1 GGTDVASCLTCSA
14 VDGRHAR
21 STHSPY
27 TTLFRSTYTIVA
39 TYNGSSNFNGS
50 SDSSASL
57 TVGAR
62 NTTTV
67 ANNASSTYSEQAVNV
82 TLSGSEAPTS
92 EPQNPATVACQLKHE
107 KTNVGSAVTSS
118 PVSGGNARVTYS

>member
-1 GGTDVASCLTCSA
+1 MTSNAWTVTFQVKNGSTNVGSA
-14 VDGRHAR
+14 VTSSAVSGCNA
-21 STHSPY
+21 SVTSSLPA
-27 TTLFRSTYTIVA
+27 TLSLHDALPIS

-67 ANNASSTYSEQAVNV
+67 ANNASSTYSE
-82 TLSGSEAPTS
+82 
-92 EPQNPATVACQLKHE
+92 
-107 KTNVGSAVTSS
+107 
-118 PVSGGNARVTYS
+118 NARAHIRTAATQ